1 MKPIKLKNGKWRI
14 RPMING
20 RQMCFTFDY
29 RPTKAEIDKI
39 IIENTKTTSQG
50 KSDRMSDCIRMYIE
64 SKDSILSPSTI
75 KMYRSYLKN
84 MPRWFLDLKL
94 CDVNTYRVQSLINEY
109 AKEYSVKYTRNVTAL
124 ITATMRTFAP
134 ETIINTTLP
143 SKPVQSEY
151 RPSDDDIKRIL
162 AEAKGTMFEVALWL
176 ACFGLRRSE
185 QICLTEDDLEGN
197 VLTISK
203 AKVQNANNEWII
215 KETKTA
221 ASVRQIILPDNIVD
235 MIHRNGFYTGHPNS
249 IVCWLYKTQ
258 DRLGI
263 PRFPLH
269 YFRHYYAS
277 KMSTIADEAT
287 VLELGG
293 WKTDYVFKRNYRYA
307 MPDNVEKA
315 KTDATN
321 LIKDLL

>member
-1 MKPIKLKNGKWRI
+1 MKVIKLKNGKYRI

-20 RQMCFTFDY
+20 RQMCFTFDH
-29 RPTKAEIDKI
+29 RPNKNEVDKI
-39 IIENTKTTSQG
+39 IAENTKTTSQG
-50 KSDRMSDCIRMYIE
+50 KSDRMSECIRMYIE
-64 SKDSILSPSTI
+64 SKDSVLSPATI
-75 KMYRSYLKN
+75 KAYSNYLKN

-94 CDVNTYRVQSLINEY
+94 SEVDTYRVQSLINEY
-109 AKEYSVKYTRNVTAL
+109 AKEKSVKYTRNVTAL
-124 ITATMRTFAP
+124 VTATMRTFAP

-143 SKPVQSEY
+143 KKAPESEY

-162 AEAKGTMFEVALWL
+162 TEAQGTMFEVALWL

-185 QICLTEDDLEGN
+185 QICLTEDDLDGN
-197 VLTISK
+197 ILTISK
-203 AKVQNANNEWII
+203 AKVQGSSGEWKV
-215 KETKTA
+215 KETKTV
-221 ASVRQIILPDNIVD
+221 ASVRQIMLPDNVVTL
-235 MIHRNGFYTGHPNS
+235 IHKNGFYQGHPNS

-269 YFRHYYAS
+269 YFRHYFAS
-277 KMSTIADEAT
+277 KMATITDEAT

-293 WKTDYVFKRNYRYA
+293 WRSDYVFKKNYRYA
-307 MPDNVEKA
+307 MKDNVEKA
-315 KTDATN
+315 KRDAQN

>member
-1 MKPIKLKNGKWRI
+1 MRVSKLKNGKYRI

-20 RQMCFTFDY
+20 RQMCFTFDH
-29 RPTKAEIDKI
+29 RPNKNEVDKI
-39 IIENTKTTSQG
+39 IAENTKTTSQG

-64 SKDSILSPSTI
+64 SKDSVLSPATI
-75 KMYRSYLKN
+75 KAYSNYLKN

-94 CDVNTYRVQSLINEY
+94 REVDTYRVQSLINEY
-109 AKEYSVKYTRNVTAL
+109 AREKSVKYTRNVTAL
-124 ITATMRTFAP
+124 VTATMKTFAP

-143 SKPVQSEY
+143 KKVPESEY

-162 AEAKGTMFEVALWL
+162 TEAQGTMFEVALWL

-185 QICLTEDDLEGN
+185 QICLTEDDLDGN
-197 VLTISK
+197 ILTISK
-203 AKVQNANNEWII
+203 AKVQGSSGEWKV

-221 ASVRQIILPDNIVD
+221 ASVRQIMLPDNVVTL
-235 MIHRNGFYTGHPNS
+235 IHENGFYQGHPNS

-269 YFRHYYAS
+269 YFRHYFAS
-277 KMSTIADEAT
+277 KMATITDEAT

-293 WKTDYVFKRNYRYA
+293 WRSDYVFKKNYRYA
-307 MPDNVEKA
+307 MKDNVEKA
-315 KTDATN
+315 KRDAQN
-321 LIKDLL
+321 MIKDLL